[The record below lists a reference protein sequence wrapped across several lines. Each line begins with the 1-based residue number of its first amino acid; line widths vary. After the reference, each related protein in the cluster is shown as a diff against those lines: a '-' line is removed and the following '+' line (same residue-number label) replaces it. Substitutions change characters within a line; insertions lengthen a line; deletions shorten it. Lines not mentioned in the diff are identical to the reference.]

1 MLTPIGLPRCRDAVL
16 ALALSLFAG
25 AATATCNG
33 VDLIAGMDAGARA
46 AMEVEAAE
54 VPNGE
59 GRLWQ
64 VEAPS
69 GAVGHLFG
77 TYHDTEAA
85 GTLTPAVRAAFAEA
99 TTLVVELTEKEF
111 AAMEARIAADPSFSF
126 GGGRDGLGAQLA
138 ESLDREERAAAEQ
151 ALAARGLSLAAAAQL
166 KPWLLFSLLGTPAC
180 QLAAMGAGAP
190 VLDRVLIEEA
200 EARGLP
206 VRGLETYEAALAA
219 FDEIGDAASLGLAR
233 DMLALAPHDEDIR
246 RTMLTLYVAGRTGMI
261 SVFSTQAAEIIGVA
275 QTGTSAEAEALAD
288 AFSEAILDGRNR
300 AWMAPLRDVLSSPG
314 GFVAVGA
321 LHLPGEEG
329 LVALL
334 RAEGFVVTPV
344 SE

>member
-1 MLTPIGLPRCRDAVL
+1 MVTLPGHRHCRRAAL
-16 ALALSLFAG
+16 ALALSLLAG
-25 AATATCNG
+25 TATAACNG
-33 VDLIAGMDAGARA
+33 VDLIARMSAEART
-46 AMEVEAAE
+46 AMEAEAAE

-59 GRLWQ
+59 GRLWR
-64 VEAPS
+64 VEAPG

-85 GTLTPAVRAAFAEA
+85 GTLTPAVRAAFDTA
-99 TTLVVELTEKEF
+99 TTLVVELTEDEF

-126 GGGRDGLGAQLA
+126 GGGRNGLGAQLA
-138 ESLDREERAAAEQ
+138 ASLDREERAAAEE

-190 VLDRVLIEEA
+190 VLDRVLIEDA
-200 EARGLP
+200 AARGVP

-219 FDEIGDAASLGLAR
+219 FDEIGEEASLGLAR

-261 SVFSTQAAEIIGVA
+261 SVFSTEAAEIVGVA

-288 AFSEAILDGRNR
+288 AFSEAILEGRNR
-300 AWMAPLRDVLSSPG
+300 AWMTPLREVLSRPG

-334 RAEGFVVTPV
+334 QAEGFTVEPV
-344 SE
+344 AE